1 MSSVPNELKII
12 INTNIPGYQNIKYK
26 PSMTFPNIKNLDD
39 NIQFNPL
46 IKLNSS
52 VIKSLPQEI
61 QVREL
66 LDKGLFQSLI
76 NAHGLTKQKNL
87 EEATYNGYVDNNI
100 SVTLEVLFPPNS
112 VLYIDKEP
120 YVIADLQWTKGDWKI
135 NQKIEDLPELDIK
148 AIKNPYLYKSVIK
161 DEIISGESELNNLPT
176 NVIYGAN
183 YTGPMVVGKGINPPA
198 QAPAPAPESTPAS
211 KPQPKSKTALPLPAP
226 VERPPRGP
234 GSIPSKPPRPREDD
248 SFKPPLPSSVPKT
261 KPYKNIPD
269 YPALPPSEP
278 PQKPYKKPYNY
289 PALPPSSSSPTPKQI
304 LSPTGPEPLPLPPIE
319 YTNETNLETS
329 KESTVKLRQFFNNN
343 NYYYLLNTFFKNMD
357 SREKTAISKIL
368 AQTTTV
374 NVKSMNNISVKAYKE
389 IVNNIRVIKNK
400 GGGDCFFIAVADGI
414 NYYNSNDSN
423 NNKITYNNYGSEN
436 MLFTQQVLRQLVS
449 NFILNL
455 NTKTFNEM
463 MVSLQYNVDYLNE
476 EFKKQ
481 KNTISDKNNITDI
494 INDIYYSNDNFL
506 IQKPTSMTE
515 ETLKAPFKLVD
526 KSDVKKYIES
536 SDYWA
541 NYISMD
547 ALCSILKLNVI
558 VLEVVGNN
566 IRIPYVSYFPYSRY
580 MFLYHKNNHY
590 ELITF
595 DYKIKTIR
603 REPNLEI
610 KTQNIRRAIFDNND
624 NLYPPMNVIL
634 LIFGSNYIKIKEDED
649 RKKYALLTN
658 IMKILEHI
666 YYQIISDNNP
676 DNKKFAQLFNN
687 YFKNNTGNVIT
698 GGNTKNTKNTKLS
711 YVIAIE
717 LYLKKGTS
725 LTQEEL
731 SDLKCNHQWNSIR
744 RSYANMRGLNYGMI
758 PDYKNIQSLSN
769 KTKKNYNPSK
779 KNITYKR

>member
-1 MSSVPNELKII
+1 
-12 INTNIPGYQNIKYK
+12 
-26 PSMTFPNIKNLDD
+26 
-39 NIQFNPL
+39 
-46 IKLNSS
+46 
-52 VIKSLPQEI
+52 
-61 QVREL
+61 
-66 LDKGLFQSLI
+66 
-76 NAHGLTKQKNL
+76 
-87 EEATYNGYVDNNI
+87 
-100 SVTLEVLFPPNS
+100 
-112 VLYIDKEP
+112 
-120 YVIADLQWTKGDWKI
+120 
-135 NQKIEDLPELDIK
+135 
-148 AIKNPYLYKSVIK
+148 
-161 DEIISGESELNNLPT
+161 
-176 NVIYGAN
+176 
-183 YTGPMVVGKGINPPA
+183 
-198 QAPAPAPESTPAS
+198 
-211 KPQPKSKTALPLPAP
+211 
-226 VERPPRGP
+226 
-234 GSIPSKPPRPREDD
+234 
-248 SFKPPLPSSVPKT
+248 
-261 KPYKNIPD
+261 
-269 YPALPPSEP
+269 
-278 PQKPYKKPYNY
+278 
-289 PALPPSSSSPTPKQI
+289 
-304 LSPTGPEPLPLPPIE
+304 
-319 YTNETNLETS
+319 
-329 KESTVKLRQFFNNN
+329 
-343 NYYYLLNTFFKNMD
+343 MD

-481 KNTISDKNNITDI
+481 KNTISDKNNVTDI

-547 ALCSILKLNVI
+547 ALCSILKLNII

-610 KTQNIRRAIFDNND
+610 KTQNIRRAIFDKND

-666 YYQIISDNNP
+666 YYQILSDNNP
-676 DNKKFAQLFNN
+676 DNEKFVQLFNN